1 MGYEPQHLVAPDGT
15 ELVVITARHY
25 QDLLDA
31 IEDAGDVALAEEALR
46 EMEEVGGGIPGDV
59 LYPIRDEG
67 VTPVASWR
75 RYRGMSQAAL
85 ARAAGISQVW
95 LGRIE
100 AGVGYGK
107 PHVRK
112 ALAAAL
118 DAPEWTLDIGREE
131 AKAAASDGATGRAEP
146 TRFPS
151 KSAEI
156 RHLLDK
162 GMTRVEIAKQVGVRY
177 QFVRNV
183 DVARTR

>member
-15 ELVVITARHY
+15 ELVVITAQHY
-25 QDLLDA
+25 RDLLEA
-31 IEDAGDVALAEEALR
+31 IEDAGDVALAREGLR
-46 EMEEVGGGIPGDV
+46 EMEEMGGGIPAEV
-59 LYPIRDEG
+59 LYPIWDERL
-67 VTPVASWR
+67 TPIASWR
-75 RYRGMSQAAL
+75 RYRGMSKAAL

-100 AGVGYGK
+100 SGDGYGR

-118 DAPEWTLDIGREE
+118 DAPPWTLDVDRDEQGDAPRDAGPKEQ
-131 AKAAASDGATGRAEP
+131 

-162 GMTRVEIAKQVGVRY
+162 GLARADVARRVGVRY

-183 DVARTR
+183 DVARKG